1 MFRFSHLE
9 KKIILHEAKSEHLK
23 TLLGFQGVIGLT
35 VLSSPSP
42 FHFFNLTQLPT
53 AFLFIPLVASQTDTI
68 TSINRE
74 KSQNLSPGI
83 VCLSALY
90 NIVWLYYIQLFVFF
104 YLEGLFVRVPTSCLQ
119 SEKSYHVICF
129 FSSL

>member
-90 NIVWLYYIQLFVFF
+90 NIVWLYYIQLFVF
-104 YLEGLFVRVPTSCLQ
+104 LSWGFVRPCPDILSPIG
-119 SEKSYHVICF
+119 EKLSRNMF
-129 FSSL
+129 F

>member
-35 VLSSPSP
+35 VLSSPLPLP
-42 FHFFNLTQLPT
+42 FLQSHTTPHCISFHPACCFADRHYHINKQRK
-53 AFLFIPLVASQTDTI
+53 IPKSVSGNSVSLRLVQH
-68 TSINRE
+68 
-74 KSQNLSPGI
+74 
-83 VCLSALY
+83 CLVVLY
-90 NIVWLYYIQLFVFF
+90 STVWFF

-129 FSSL
+129 SSL